1 MKSNKKIWIAAV
13 LTASILLLLF
23 LWLTPKY
30 FLSGVAPETITSI
43 AVKDKATGK
52 NYSITDTEKIIAI
65 TKLIQ
70 SQPFKKTGISLF
82 SMGTSY
88 QLTFYDES
96 SKILDEFTVNSS
108 DTIRQ
113 DPFFYK
119 TSPELTSLPDEIKS
133 ADNTPRT
140 LTIEEVYALSQK
152 ETISW
157 ADLSAYSHSQDFG
170 SGISIH
176 LFPIE
181 EHFYLMV
188 GGVHSDKEN
197 SDEPL
202 FYVRL
207 CYQSEDDSSA
217 DNEEIDILTGDVKE
231 FYESHKK

>member
-30 FLSGVAPETITSI
+30 FLSGVAPET
-43 AVKDKATGK
+43 
-52 NYSITDTEKIIAI
+52 
-65 TKLIQ
+65 
-70 SQPFKKTGISLF
+70 
-82 SMGTSY
+82 
-88 QLTFYDES
+88 
-96 SKILDEFTVNSS
+96 
-108 DTIRQ
+108 
-113 DPFFYK
+113 
-119 TSPELTSLPDEIKS
+119 LTSLPDEIKN